1 MEQKL
6 NKAFEGQIAEIAEQ
20 TSRTLR
26 AQHKYVMEQ
35 YGPRMNGIY
44 NSREYRLADLVKS
57 IAKWDGPDCQW
68 AHIPESEKKGSWV
81 IDETKLQEKAQKHA
95 QASVDQ
101 WKHKIISKLENI
113 DNIDVA
119 KLDGVCGF
127 YITGDRDGRSIE
139 INQRMIINCRY
150 STGTVFNQFPSR
162 IYVDGKSVSENK
174 YKKLFN

>member
-68 AHIPESEKKGSWV
+68 AHIPESEKKVHGLSM
-81 IDETKLQEKAQKHA
+81 KP
-95 QASVDQ
+95 
-101 WKHKIISKLENI
+101 N
-113 DNIDVA
+113 
-119 KLDGVCGF
+119 
-127 YITGDRDGRSIE
+127 
-139 INQRMIINCRY
+139 
-150 STGTVFNQFPSR
+150 SR
-162 IYVDGKSVSENK
+162 
-174 YKKLFN
+174 KKLRNTHKPVLTSGNIKSSASWKI